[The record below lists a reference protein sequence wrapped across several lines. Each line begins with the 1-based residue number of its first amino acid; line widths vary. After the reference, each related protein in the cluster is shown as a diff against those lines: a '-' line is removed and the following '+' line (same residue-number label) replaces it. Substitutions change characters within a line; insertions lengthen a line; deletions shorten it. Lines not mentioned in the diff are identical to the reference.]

1 MQMAFEMP
9 TERWSSGVN
18 TATIGAT
25 AESGGTRTST
35 VTVGG
40 EKTLPF
46 LHFEGETPNP
56 PVLAME
62 VLDDPPRDWPP
73 ALMEPFGDVRDDPA
87 AWAKKCV
94 EEFGAE
100 MICLRFVGADP
111 EGSDRS
117 PEECGDVLKSVLEAV
132 GVPLILWGC
141 GDYDKDNNV
150 IPVIS
155 QVAAGERCLLGSA
168 EQENY
173 KTIAACSLA
182 DGHMVISEAPLDIQI
197 QKQVNILLT
206 DMGVSPEDIVMYQ
219 VTGGLGYGVE
229 YAYSIMERTR
239 LAALSGDKMM
249 SMPMLAVVGSECW
262 KTKEAKLPAEEAPQW
277 GDAATRGPLWE
288 AATANLFIH
297 GGTDI
302 LIMWHPQAVAQVRN
316 TIADLMGEGT

>member
-1 MQMAFEMP
+1 MAFEMP

-18 TATIGAT
+18 TVTIGAT
-25 AESGGTRTST
+25 AETGGTRTST

-46 LHFEGETPNP
+46 LHFEAETPNA
-56 PVLAME
+56 PVVAME
-62 VLDDPPRDWPP
+62 VLDVAPQDWPQ
-73 ALMEPFGDVRDDPA
+73 ALMEAFGDVRDDPA
-87 AWAKKCV
+87 AWARKCV
-94 EEFGAE
+94 EEFGAD
-100 MICLRFVGADP
+100 MICLRFVGANP
-111 EGSDRS
+111 EGADKS

-132 GVPLILWGC
+132 GVPLLIWGC
-141 GDYDKDNNV
+141 GDYDKDNNL
-150 IPVIS
+150 IPVLS
-155 QVAAGERCLLGSA
+155 QTAAGERCLLGSA

-182 DGHMVISEAPLDIQI
+182 DGHMVISQAPLDIQI

-206 DMGVSPEDIVMYQ
+206 DMGVSPDDIVMYQ

-239 LAALSGDKMM
+239 LAALGGDKMM

-262 KTKEAKLPAEEAPQW
+262 KTKEARLPAEEAPAW
-277 GDAATRGPLWE
+277 GDASVRGPLWE

-302 LIMWHPQAVAQVRN
+302 LVMWHPQAVAQAKS

>member
-1 MQMAFEMP
+1 MAFEMP
-9 TERWSSGVN
+9 VERWSSGVN
-18 TATIGAT
+18 VVTIGAT
-25 AESGGTRTST
+25 AENGGTRTST

-46 LHFEGETPNP
+46 LHFEGETPNR

-62 VLDDPPRDWPP
+62 VLDDPPPDWPP
-73 ALMEPFGDVRDDPA
+73 ALTEPFGDVREDPA
-87 AWAKKCV
+87 AWASKCV

-111 EGSDRS
+111 EGADKS
-117 PEECGDVLKSVLEAV
+117 PDECGAVLKSVLEAV
-132 GVPLILWGC
+132 GVPLIIWGC
-141 GDYDKDNNV
+141 GDYDKDNDV
-150 IPVIS
+150 IPVVS

-206 DMGVSPEDIVMYQ
+206 DMGVSPDDIVMYQ

-239 LAALSGDKMM
+239 LAALSGDRMM

-262 KTKEAKLPAEEAPQW
+262 KTKEAKLPAEEAPEW
-277 GDAATRGPLWE
+277 GDAAIRGPLWE

-302 LIMWHPQAVAQVRN
+302 LIMWHPQAVVRVRS